1 MNLPLTLTM
10 AAAAGL
16 INIWLA
22 IRIGQVR
29 TSQKVS
35 VGDGGNEFVIRRMRA
50 QANFVDIDNRG
61 ANRAVKITGTPDEI
75 YRLRA
80 DWNFAPQWRLR
91 LDAQHES
98 DRDSNSTG
106 TRVADSFTVANAFL
120 RFSPLTSVGIDL
132 GVRNLTDELYAYD
145 EGYYEAGRSWLAQVD
160 YRY

>member
-50 QANFVDIDNRG
+50 QANFVEFTPFVLILIAGLEASDYAATWLWVVGVIYMIGRLAHGLGMDGG
-61 ANRAVKITGTPDEI
+61 ALGLGRTLGTITTLLTLLGLSGYAV
-75 YRLRA
+75 Y
-80 DWNFAPQWRLR
+80 
-91 LDAQHES
+91 
-98 DRDSNSTG
+98 
-106 TRVADSFTVANAFL
+106 VASVLPVA
-120 RFSPLTSVGIDL
+120 
-132 GVRNLTDELYAYD
+132 
-145 EGYYEAGRSWLAQVD
+145 
-160 YRY
+160 

>member
-50 QANFVDIDNRG
+50 QANFVEYTPFVLVLIG
-61 ANRAVKITGTPDEI
+61 ALECSGYAATWLWVVGVVYMIGRLAHGLGMDGGAFGIGRMIGT
-75 YRLRA
+75 
-80 DWNFAPQWRLR
+80 
-91 LDAQHES
+91 
-98 DRDSNSTG
+98 
-106 TRVADSFTVANAFL
+106 
-120 RFSPLTSVGIDL
+120 LTSMLTLL
-132 GVRNLTDELYAYD
+132 GLSGYAIYV
-145 EGYYEAGRSWLAQVD
+145 ASIMPAA
-160 YRY
+160 